1 MIKDKVFSAKITTY
15 RNYLEGCEN
24 RTEPVEVVPK
34 IALLPLL
41 NRYYKNNGAFIYEI
55 NQYEL
60 EQ

>member
-1 MIKDKVFSAKITTY
+1 MITETTFSAKITTY
-15 RNYLEGCEN
+15 RNYLGGCEN

-34 IALLPLL
+34 ITLSHLLKL
-41 NRYYKNNGAFIYEI
+41 YYKNSGAFIYEI

>member
-15 RNYLEGCEN
+15 RNYLGGCEN
-24 RTEPVEVVPK
+24 RAEPLDAIQR

-41 NRYYKNNGAFIYEI
+41 KLYYKNSGSFIYEI